1 MHVQFV
7 NPWALILLWL
17 VPVIGIAWMAAWHLK
32 ARALERF
39 LSPVM
44 RQKLCPPPQTHRFY
58 WQWALVLLALLL
70 ALIAA
75 ARPQWGLREEI
86 IMQRGR
92 DLIIALDVSRS
103 MLAQDVHPN
112 RLQRAKADIQD
123 LLRELRGD
131 RAALIAFR
139 GKALQLCPL
148 TTDYAYLEQAL
159 ADVSPESA
167 PRGETDIG
175 DAITKALD
183 AFESDAG
190 AYQAIILISDGEDLA
205 GKAAAAAESARKK
218 GIVIFTVGLGD
229 PQGAKIPSSARP
241 NEFMTYQGKD
251 VVSKLQHA
259 TLKSIAE
266 ITGGAYVPVGT
277 ANVKL
282 DKLYRDHLSKLTTR
296 DIAESI
302 RRRYI
307 ERYQWFL
314 LPAVLALLAGA
325 LLSRGQLGK
334 KAKAPPQ
341 SAPATAVRIWPL
353 LFPLALVAGLVQAQI
368 PTQAGIAPTGIIRQ
382 VTASG
387 TNQAPTV
394 ISTTNLPT
402 ANLPSANLPSA
413 KPAITGRDGGN
424 GRNGGTGRDGARR
437 AQRLYRMGSYHESA
451 KAYLAAMQ
459 GQTAALQND
468 CLYNAGD
475 ALYRSGQYQAA
486 AEKFTE
492 LTTRQST
499 DPAAAFYNLGCA
511 TFQLADQAKS
521 AGTNVPPGGGIPP
534 DLRPTLLERSGLAF
548 QRALRYSSADEAAR
562 ANLGVVT
569 NLLPEARE
577 QAKLKALLS
586 RYQGIPP
593 PQMADTLL
601 ENQRKII
608 TALPAAL
615 TNAAPSRIDQM
626 EALSAQQ
633 RDNADVL
640 IPLKISLASALDQM
654 AASSVAAVAATS
666 GAPQA
671 AQVAQHIEA
680 VRNTMQQATESLRNL
695 ENEAYRPVM
704 KAESGIYNLWKGMA
718 QFPQL
723 LREDMLRQT
732 NAINLTTS
740 VLKRTAEVE
749 AASRLEATSRLEL
762 PAIRYQQNEA
772 QELTSLFVERFS
784 QAVPAGGTPP
794 EGGTPP
800 AGGMPPPGGIP
811 GSTSGATTA
820 GTLPAN
826 RIVGIAATNAGAAT
840 AAPEAKQEITAE
852 TRSNILA
859 LAQQAQTLQ
868 DMALGQIDATN
879 LTASLPNQRQ
889 AYDLLKEIEK
899 LLPKNKDQN
908 QQQQNQQQNQQQDQ
922 QKQDQQKQDQQK
934 QEQPPQNKPEE
945 QQPQQQPEADQKPE
959 QKDKDKEMTPAQAK
973 ALLEK
978 AMQREKDHREDRERD
993 PYIPPSPMEK
1003 DW

>member
-17 VPVIGIAWMAAWHLK
+17 VPVIGILWLAAWHLK
-32 ARALERF
+32 ARALDQF

-44 RQKLCPPPQTHRFY
+44 RSKMCPPSQTHRFY
-58 WQWALVLLALLL
+58 WQWALVLLGLLL

-75 ARPQWGLREEI
+75 ARPQWGLREETV
-86 IMQRGR
+86 MQRGR

-123 LLRELRGD
+123 LLRALRGD

-190 AYQAIILISDGEDLA
+190 AYQAIILISDGEDLV
-205 GKAAAAAESARKK
+205 GKAKAAAESARKR
-218 GIVIFTVGLGD
+218 GAVIFTVGLGD
-229 PQGAKIPSSARP
+229 PQGAKIPNSDRP
-241 NEFMTYQGKD
+241 NEFVTYQGQD
-251 VVSKLQHA
+251 VVSKLQHE

-282 DKLYRDHLSKLTTR
+282 DRLYRDHLSKLTTR

-325 LLSRGQLGK
+325 LLSRGRLGK
-334 KAKAPPQ
+334 KVKATSGTTVAAVAAGAVVTAGIPMAPQ
-341 SAPATAVRIWPL
+341 STPATVVRIWPL
-353 LFPLALVAGLVQAQI
+353 LFSLALFTGLVQAQV
-368 PTQAGIAPTGIIRQ
+368 PLTGSAVTGIIQ
-382 VTASG
+382 QLAANG
-387 TNQAPTV
+387 TNQA
-394 ISTTNLPT
+394 STLVPATNLPPVNMP
-402 ANLPSANLPSA
+402 AA
-413 KPAITGRDGGN
+413 KPAIIGRSGGS
-424 GRNGGTGRDGARR
+424 GRDGARR

-468 CLYNAGD
+468 CLYNAGN
-475 ALYRSGQYQAA
+475 ALYRAGQYQVA
-486 AEKFTE
+486 AEKYTE
-492 LTTRQST
+492 LTTRQPT

-511 TFQLADQAKS
+511 TFQLAEQAKS
-521 AGTNVPPGGGIPP
+521 AGTNVPPNERP
-534 DLRPTLLERSGLAF
+534 DLLERSGLAF
-548 QRALRYSSADEAAR
+548 QRTLRYRSDDEAAR

-577 QAKLKALLS
+577 QAKLKALLA

-601 ENQRKII
+601 TNQRKIS
-608 TALPAAL
+608 TDLPAAL
-615 TNAAPSRIDQM
+615 TNATPSRIDQM

-633 RDNADVL
+633 RDNTDLL
-640 IPLKISLASALDQM
+640 IPLKISLASALAQM

-666 GAPQA
+666 GVPQA
-671 AQVAQHIEA
+671 AQVEQHIEA

-695 ENEAYRPVM
+695 ENEAYRSVM
-704 KAESGIYNLWKGMA
+704 KAESGVYNLWKGMA

-723 LREDMLRQT
+723 LREDLFRQT
-732 NAINLTTS
+732 NTINLTTS
-740 VLKRTAEVE
+740 VLKRTAEVAATSRPEAESRLE
-749 AASRLEATSRLEL
+749 AASRLEL
-762 PAIRYQQNEA
+762 PVIRYQQNEA
-772 QELTSLFVERFS
+772 QELTRLFVERFS
-784 QAVPAGGTPP
+784 QAVPPGGTPP
-794 EGGTPP
+794 PGGMQPP
-800 AGGMPPPGGIP
+800 GGMPV
-811 GSTSGATTA
+811 STSGA
-820 GTLPAN
+820 AN
-826 RIVGIAATNAGAAT
+826 STIATGAAT
-840 AAPEAKQEITAE
+840 AAITGVAATNAPEKKQEITAE
-852 TRSNILA
+852 TRTNILA
-859 LAQQAQTLQ
+859 LAQQALTLQ
-868 DMALGQIDATN
+868 DLALRQIESTN

-889 AYDLLKEIEK
+889 AYDILKEIEK

-908 QQQQNQQQNQQQDQ
+908 QQQDQQKQDQ

-934 QEQPPQNKPEE
+934 QEQPPQDKKQE
-945 QQPQQQPEADQKPE
+945 QQPQQQPEANQKPE
-959 QKDKDKEMTPAQAK
+959 QKDKDKEMTPEQAR

-978 AMQREKDHREDRERD
+978 AQQREKDHREEREQD
-993 PYIPPSPMEK
+993 SYIPPSSVEK